1 MVYSVKDFALQGWT
15 LMFEKN
21 LSISFLLDQYAPV
34 LGERH
39 RTVLD
44 YYYNQDLS
52 LAEIAAELGISRQG
66 VRDSIKKAEEELVF
80 LEEKLHLHERAMRV
94 AAAGEALLSLPLEGD
109 ARRAALALAEA
120 AGYKS

>member
-1 MVYSVKDFALQGWT
+1 MV
-15 LMFEKN
+15 FEKN

-34 LGERH
+34 LGDRH

-80 LEEKLHLHERAMRV
+80 LETNLRLHERAMRV
-94 AAAGEALLSLPLEGD
+94 AQASEALLRLPLEGE
-109 ARRAALALAEA
+109 ARAAALALAEA